1 MSYRPITCPE
11 SAHLEMIE
19 LVEDPL
25 GLLVIGCTR
34 FRPPCAVECARTC
47 TARLDQRARLA
58 RGTAPPA
65 PAAAPPA
72 GAGLDDGDDTL
83 DDVDH
88 DTLEDDVTDLVDLTR
103 DDTYADALDHLHG
116 G

>member
-47 TARLDQRARLA
+47 TARLDRRARLA
-58 RGTAPPA
+58 RGTAPPMRA
-65 PAAAPPA
+65 EPPP
-72 GAGLDDGDDTL
+72 DDDDTL
-83 DDVDH
+83 DDVEH